1 MAVEKQAFTVGT
13 VLTGKY
19 KKTTHTCE
27 VVETDGKVRFR
38 LQDGKE
44 FKSLSAAGSAI
55 TGGAINGWKFWTLA
69 SVGSSQAAVPPAAED
84 TTLSEPAA
92 PERVKTKVIKRTP
105 NQQGVPDGEVR
116 YFCSGCMQGFIEP
129 SGERPTH
136 CPQGHAAESDEQGQV
151 VQVARSGD
159 AETAS

>member
-13 VLTGKY
+13 VLVGRY
-19 KKTTHTCE
+19 KKETHHCKL
-27 VVETDGKVRFR
+27 VEQEGKTLFQLDGKMY
-38 LQDGKE
+38 
-44 FKSLSAAGSAI
+44 KSLSAAGSAI